1 MSGTVFDYV
10 VAEAFEQREYIVLA
24 RSNHCGVLAV

>member
-1 MSGTVFDYV
+1 MSGTLLDDV

-24 RSNHCGVLAV
+24 RRNHCDVLAV